1 MRLVSSV
8 LLAVLAVAGCATRA
22 NYEKILNTWIGASAD
37 RLVQRWG
44 APARTFR
51 LPSGNEIYIYDWRY
65 SSVYTTPT
73 QVQQAPGTLVG
84 NTYYPGQTTV
94 TGGEVIPINRACRT
108 EFTIDQSS
116 SKIIAWRY
124 EGNACVARAPK

>member
-8 LLAVLAVAGCATRA
+8 LLAVLIVAGCATRA

-51 LPSGNEIYIYDWRY
+51 LPRGNEIYIYDWRY

-73 QVQQAPGTLVG
+73 QVQKAPGTVVG
-84 NTYYPGQTTV
+84 NRYYPGHTTD
-94 TGGEVIPINRACRT
+94 TGAALVPNDRPSGP
-108 EFTIDQSS
+108 
-116 SKIIAWRY
+116 
-124 EGNACVARAPK
+124 